1 MYIRTKFDGG
11 KQINRSQGGSFMVG
25 VLELVTTVMEELGG
39 DHQCGRKL

>member
-1 MYIRTKFDGG
+1 MVAS
-11 KQINRSQGGSFMVG
+11 RSTEARWGHLMVG